1 MPLTSD
7 CKNLTKELSEIEIKI
22 GHLVKDRIITTNH
35 YYERIE
41 ALQQIMDSKIKAIDE
56 EKSALEV
63 KADALN
69 RELVEAMSNKTIVEM
84 GLERCGG

>member
-22 GHLVKDRIITTNH
+22 GHLAKDRIITTNH

-41 ALQQIMDSKIKAIDE
+41 ALQKIMDAKIKVMDQEREI
-56 EKSALEV
+56 LEA
-63 KADALN
+63 KAELLN
-69 RELVEAMSNKTIVEM
+69 QELVEAMANKTIVEM